1 MTRHALSLA
10 LLCTALA
17 PALPLPAAAQEETF
31 QAIKVSAGQQLF
43 DSTCRRCHAVDAD
56 HASYGPPLEGVVGR
70 KAGTYPDYE
79 YSAALAG
86 SGIVWTDAALVA
98 WMADN
103 TGFMPG
109 TKMRHVGITDP
120 TVQDFIIAYLKTLPA
135 SPAQ

>member
-120 TVQDFIIAYLKTLPA
+120 TVQDFIISYLKTLPA
-135 SPAQ
+135 TPAQ

>member
-1 MTRHALSLA
+1 MKRPGLTLILA
-10 LLCTALA
+10 LAALA
-17 PALPLPAAAQEETF
+17 QTAAAQETFET
-31 QAIKVSAGQQLF
+31 IKIAAGQQLF
-43 DSTCRRCHAVDAD
+43 ESTCRRCHAVDAD

-79 YSAALAG
+79 YSEALAG

-103 TGFMPG
+103 DGFMPG

-120 TVQDFIIAYLKTLPA
+120 TVQDFILAYLKTLPA
-135 SPAQ
+135 STKP